1 MPVAYHP
8 VEKARE
14 QGVSFCET
22 LETTELWMKSMYQ
35 NLVLL
40 SKLIF
45 YIINN
50 IMYILLILKR
60 CNKRLSLS
68 EMYVNPKILIKMYTY
83 FQIEDSIPCPPK
95 A

>member
-22 LETTELWMKSMYQ
+22 FETTEMWKKSMYQ

-45 YIINN
+45 YIREHS
-50 IMYILLILKR
+50 YITSDFWVGR
-60 CNKRLSLS
+60 
-68 EMYVNPKILIKMYTY
+68 
-83 FQIEDSIPCPPK
+83 
-95 A
+95 